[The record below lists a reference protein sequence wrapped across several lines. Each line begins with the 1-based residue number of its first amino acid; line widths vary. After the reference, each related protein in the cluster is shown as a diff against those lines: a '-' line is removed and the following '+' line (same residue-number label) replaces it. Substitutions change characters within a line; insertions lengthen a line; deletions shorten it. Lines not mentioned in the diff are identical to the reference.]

1 MVSAMP
7 GLRGYMVAFVV
18 ALGGYLAALHWLVSP
33 PDPWQSNPKAAQL
46 LQKTHRK
53 RLPPAITPAEAS
65 ATAAVSSEPAARLAR
80 VETSA
85 SLQAGEPEMPRPAEP
100 KPGGVRT
107 ARPTLEPAR
116 LVRREIS
123 PPQIRPSRRH
133 RAEKDTRRKLEMMVL
148 RTYERSDGKRF
159 TRLLPLSAVRN
170 AMAFQ
175 PDDQW

>member
-1 MVSAMP
+1 
-7 GLRGYMVAFVV
+7 MVAIVV

-46 LQKTHRK
+46 LQKTPRK
-53 RLPPAITPAEAS
+53 SLPPTMMPAEAS
-65 ATAAVSSEPAARLAR
+65 APRAVSAEPAIRFAR

-85 SLQAGEPEMPRPAEP
+85 SVQAGEPKMMRPAEP
-100 KPGGVRT
+100 DGVRT
-107 ARPTLEPAR
+107 TRPTLEPAR
-116 LVRREIS
+116 LARREIS
-123 PPQIRPSRRH
+123 PPKIRPSRRN
-133 RAEKDTRRKLEMMVL
+133 RVEKDTKRKLEMMVL